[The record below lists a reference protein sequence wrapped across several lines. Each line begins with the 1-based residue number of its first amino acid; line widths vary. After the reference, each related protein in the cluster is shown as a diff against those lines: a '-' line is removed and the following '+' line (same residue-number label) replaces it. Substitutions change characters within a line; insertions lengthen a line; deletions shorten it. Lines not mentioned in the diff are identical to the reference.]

1 MGHSS
6 TSPVGPVQNVTVA
19 GVTVLASTAS
29 RQPRVTSHVVRST
42 ICRAGLAS
50 PPAGGRGG
58 EGSAL
63 TLLCKEAVV
72 QLLEREKLLWKN
84 FLRRGRV
91 EEAWSYSSIFTD
103 ASAIKA
109 LNNPPLL

>member
-1 MGHSS
+1 M
-6 TSPVGPVQNVTVA
+6 
-19 GVTVLASTAS
+19 
-29 RQPRVTSHVVRST
+29 SHVVRT
-42 ICRAGLAS
+42 IICREGLAS
-50 PPAGGRGG
+50 PPAEGGGGG
-58 EGSAL
+58 EGPAL

-72 QLLEREKLLWKN
+72 QLLEREKLLQEN
-84 FLRRGRV
+84 FLRRGCV